1 MGGLLDEKLED
12 TAFYNEW
19 TGGAMSASRVR
30 ILTTE
35 FLGEAWE
42 RVQARLDILE
52 IFKKKGW
59 GFVVSDEND
68 KCVRMPQLEGYT
80 WSMADLNKDDVVEA
94 PDDDDDDAP
103 EELATAEEEHDSGD
117 ECDEGNDSSDGEE
130 EEVDPGPWQDKDPWV
145 ATSEPT
151 PPKAKLHI
159 AHKFMTD
166 VGWEVGK
173 IVGKSRGVW
182 AVKYPTD
189 RQQYLHDLNI
199 EDYGSVWVVVEKM

>member
-1 MGGLLDEKLED
+1 MVDRTRSLLLLDDCIGYSVKREMGELLDEKLED

-42 RVQARLDILE
+42 RVQARVDIGE

-68 KCVRMPQLEGYT
+68 KCVRMPQLEGYS
-80 WSMADLNKDDVVEA
+80 WYMADLDDVVEA

-117 ECDEGNDSSDGEE
+117 ERDEGNESSDGEE
-130 EEVDPGPWQDKDPWV
+130 EEVDPGPWQDTHVSSKMMCQNEASPEGSSAPPVTKMEDLT
-145 ATSEPT
+145 ATAAQKNMNS
-151 PPKAKLHI
+151 H
-159 AHKFMTD
+159 
-166 VGWEVGK
+166 
-173 IVGKSRGVW
+173 
-182 AVKYPTD
+182 
-189 RQQYLHDLNI
+189 
-199 EDYGSVWVVVEKM
+199 